1 MVKLSKNL
9 NKHFYLREEVLG
21 EFEEIQTE
29 RRQNDKGK
37 YEHISLS
44 Y

>member
-9 NKHFYLREEVLG
+9 NKHFYLKEEVLD
-21 EFEEIQTE
+21 EFEEIQTQ
-29 RRQNDKGK
+29 RRENGKGK

>member
-9 NKHFYLREEVLG
+9 NKHFSLKEEVLD
-21 EFEEIQTE
+21 EFEEIQTQ
-29 RRQNDKGK
+29 RHQNGKGK